1 MHLSLGWK
9 AAALIL
15 FNVVLT
21 FSAGLLARNFVL
33 NPELAKVERIN
44 DEKILH
50 QLEVIEGLIQNNMAE
65 SANRI
70 KAIAARIDGNHWER
84 FATSLSEL
92 AAASELSYVIAA
104 TSDGGLLQVR
114 PGKYFDAS
122 ESPTPQDINRIL
134 NLVRQHEAVNQ
145 TLVTLLEG
153 KHGPMIIAAARL
165 QRAEEKMQ
173 QGPSLFVAVSHID
186 AAFIQ
191 RINLLSG
198 VELTLISDQ
207 QFDQLRTSPR
217 ALSGLRS
224 TDNQLHWNVNGVDGK
239 PVLTAAISL
248 PPRSYDDQFF
258 SPTLAIALL
267 ITLATWCIA
276 IWLLHRTI
284 ISPMNNASKTLQ
296 SIMED
301 KDYGRQLEYKH
312 YDEFGRLV
320 AFCNKLLGM
329 VDKHTTEL
337 QALSL
342 TDPLTELNNRR
353 AFDTQSQ
360 KFWAL
365 AERSNTRM
373 ALIAFDIDHFKS
385 YNDRYGHPAGD
396 KVIKA
401 FAGILEHT
409 FKRASDV
416 VARVGGE
423 EFLVITQD
431 TPAGA
436 CLVLTNRVLQELR
449 DLRLEHT
456 GNPVGCVTASAGVF
470 QATPDAN
477 LSLEIALIRADEI
490 LYAAKHEGRNR
501 AMYSDALVN
510 SMSTIKTADIH
521 QLPRN
526 S

>member
-1 MHLSLGWK
+1 MHMSLGWK
-9 AAALIL
+9 AATLVL
-15 FNVVLT
+15 LNVVLT
-21 FSAGLLARNFVL
+21 FSAGLLARNLVL
-33 NPELAKVERIN
+33 NPELAKVERSN
-44 DEKILH
+44 DEKILR
-50 QLEVIEGLIQNNMAE
+50 QLQIIEGMIASEMTDSVNRFKRLAVNVDASQPSQFFDELAELGAESDLSFVLIASTDSSLLEVLPARHYSSGSAP
-65 SANRI
+65 SANEI
-70 KAIAARIDGNHWER
+70 
-84 FATSLSEL
+84 S
-92 AAASELSYVIAA
+92 
-104 TSDGGLLQVR
+104 Q
-114 PGKYFDAS
+114 
-122 ESPTPQDINRIL
+122 IL
-134 NLVRQHEAVNQ
+134 DVVEGHGSGDKV
-145 TLVTLLEG
+145 LVTLATTET
-153 KHGPMIIAAARL
+153 GPTIIAADRL
-165 QRAEEKMQ
+165 KAW
-173 QGPSLFVAVSHID
+173 GGYSDTFFVAVS
-186 AAFIQ
+186 
-191 RINLLSG
+191 RINDNFIEQLNRLAG
-198 VELTLISDQ
+198 VEINLITAEQ
-207 QFDQLRTSPR
+207 YQKLQNEPK

-224 TDNQLHWNVNGVDGK
+224 ESNHLQWSVPGFDRK
-239 PVLTAAISL
+239 PVIMASIDL
-248 PPRSYDDQFF
+248 PPRSYDDRIL

-267 ITLATWCIA
+267 ITLATWSVA
-276 IWLLHRTI
+276 IWLLHRAI
-284 ISPMNNASKTLQ
+284 ILPMNKASKTLKT
-296 SIMED
+296 IMED

-320 AFCNKLLGM
+320 AFCNRLLGM
-329 VDKHTTEL
+329 VDKQTTEL
-337 QALSL
+337 QTLSL

-353 AFDTQSQ
+353 AFDAQSQ

-401 FAGILEHT
+401 FARILEHT

-423 EFLVITQD
+423 EFLVMTQD

-449 DLRLEHT
+449 DLRLEHAD
-456 GNPVGCVTASAGVF
+456 NPVGCVTASAGVF

-477 LSLEIALIRADEI
+477 LSLEISLIRTDEI